1 MKLLSLFLSLGVALI
16 GRFAHAQTGVTLNE
30 FMASNTSGIRDGYGL
45 TSDWIEL
52 YNGETNEVDLVGWH
66 LTDSLDSPTRWTFPS
81 TRVAPGK
88 FLIVFA
94 SGQGTPDPS
103 GALHTNFKLSSSG
116 SYLALIQPNG
126 TSVATE
132 YRPQFPPQRDDVSYG
147 RTPPTATNSL
157 NGAAFFL
164 KPTPG
169 SNNNSLTVIGFAE
182 APQFNLKRGFLSVP
196 TDIVIQSPTPGAILV
211 VTTNGS
217 IPSLTNGLRFLP
229 TSESTS
235 LTATSRVSTTTVLRA
250 ATFKPSFQPSRID
263 THTYLFLVDVI
274 RQPAAPPG
282 FPRDWGGTT
291 ADYAMDQRVVT
302 NAHYREEILQ
312 DMRSI
317 PTLSIVVNPIDLFSN
332 TRGIYSL
339 SENVG
344 DSWERAASL
353 ELIEADGSSGF
364 QEDCGLRIWGTGWRP
379 HSSSL
384 KHALQVKFQDQYGA
398 KKLTYPLF
406 KDAPV
411 REFDNLVLRAQGSR
425 SWNDFRTPDIEQ
437 TQYIHDAWARDAR
450 RDMGT
455 VDGHATFVH
464 LYLNGLY
471 WGLYNPV
478 EKTDE
483 GFAEAYYG
491 GDKSEYDVV
500 SRRFEAEPHA
510 GTLEAWGKMWAIVR
524 KGPVNAERYRQIR
537 EYLDVDDLIDYML
550 LNQYAT
556 NHDGPTHNGNN
567 MRAIR
572 RRAPGGLFR
581 FYVWDMEYTMWYAQ
595 ENNLNVTIAETP
607 AELFQWLRKD
617 SDFRQLY
624 ADHAHRHLVGTGALT
639 PGAAGSRWLR
649 RAEEIYGAVVGE
661 SARWGDARRPAQP
674 YTRNIEWQTELNRLT
689 REFFPQRSGILL
701 QQLKEAGLYPAVQPA
716 VLSLPAGPV
725 TPGTAL
731 PIQAPAGTVFYTTD
745 GTDPRLAGGNVSP
758 NAQSMIPT
766 WLLVSNTSPAKVWVP
781 QNSQLGDAWTQS
793 NPTFDDRAWTPA
805 RATLGFDVSPISAAT
820 PVDLRNATADYSE
833 ASRAIELVLDTN
845 TTATGWGLF
854 QADFVNKARGAVAVF
869 ETSST
874 VDHKEGT
881 VLTFQLKHGKSGSGS
896 LGRFRLS
903 VTSDDRDLFADG
915 LSSGGDVAA
924 NWTSLTPLS
933 ATSTAGSVF
942 TFNTDRSILVSGK
955 NASTNTYTITALTGQ
970 RNITGIRLEA
980 FEDTSLPNRGPGR
993 GSDGNCSLTDF
1004 RVHASPAPLNSVLP
1018 PAEEALAL
1026 ESLMRGRNSSAYV
1039 RIPFHVEATTNPGAL
1054 RLQIRYEDG
1063 FVCYLN
1069 GREVARRNAP
1079 TPVLWNSDSTT
1090 DRERGLAFEPEIIDL
1105 THALPDLLAGE
1116 NILAFQAL
1124 NNSPTSTDF
1133 LLQAELMAEALA
1145 PLVIHDNVT
1154 LKARVLLNGEWS
1166 ALTEATY
1173 ATRSP
1178 IRITEIQYNPPGDGP
1193 FNGDEFEFVEV
1204 QNTSSNRFNLGGLY
1218 FSEGI
1223 DFRFQ
1228 EGSRMEPGEFW
1239 VLVRNPVQ
1247 FARRY
1252 PGIAIR
1258 GTYTGKLDNG
1268 GEALS
1273 IASTERG
1280 VLFSVVYSDSAPWP
1294 AAADGHGFS
1303 LVPHH
1308 PENLAS
1314 RAGSE
1319 AWRASHRRLGSPG
1332 SADPDPAI
1340 PEVWITEVL
1349 ANPSAEGLDAIELHN
1364 PNAQGVDVSGW
1375 YLTDDR
1381 AIPRKF
1387 RLPAGTLIPAHGY
1400 LVFDES
1406 SFNPVPLSPTSFALD
1421 AEGDSVYLFSSD
1433 LSGNL
1438 TGFSDG
1444 FAFGVSPAGGSFGR
1458 VALSDG
1464 TLDFPLQSNSTL
1476 GTTNTTPLVSTVA
1489 ITEIAYRPLDPE
1501 EEFIEL
1507 RNMSSVAVPLF
1518 DPAFPT
1524 NCWMLNGVGFTF
1536 PTGASLPAAGVAVVV
1551 KSTPESFRI
1560 RFGVPPTVQLFGPFQ
1575 GTLQDG
1581 GERIELLRPL
1591 APSASG
1597 TPYVVVDAV
1606 RYSDQS
1612 PWPIGADG
1620 YGPSLHRIDETSL
1633 GADPRVWTAAAPN
1646 PGEAY
1651 SGGNPPHIGEQP
1663 MNTTSVRGENS
1674 GLRVSAG
1681 GTEPLLYQW
1690 RFSGHNLPHATNAI
1704 LLITNIQS
1712 FQSGAYS
1719 VTVYNSAGVVQS
1731 SAAIVNVWQ
1740 PPVIT
1745 LQPTGRIIGVGTTV
1759 TLTSGALGTGAL
1771 HYQWQFNE
1779 EDLPGANS
1787 PTLSL
1792 SRAQESQ
1799 SGSYRLVVR
1808 DDLATAFS
1816 QSAMLQ
1822 VIQPPRLI
1830 TPPQSATAVE
1840 GQQVP
1845 LFVRVEGT
1853 PPLSYRWR
1861 SNGVNLTNLILNTK
1875 YSVILTGPFRA
1886 GDIADFSV
1894 TITNRF
1900 GPKLDT
1906 PNARIVVLAD
1916 RDRDGMPDAWETGW
1930 GLNPEDARDA
1940 AIDGDQDGMSNV
1952 EEFVAGTDPT
1962 DSQSFLSARLEWQ
1975 NSAMGVG
1982 FLAVSNRAYSVQY
1995 REELDTK
2002 PWANV
2007 GDIQSQATQ
2016 RSVFLPVPN
2025 PGKHSYYRIVTPP
2038 QP

>member
-1 MKLLSLFLSLGVALI
+1 M
-16 GRFAHAQTGVTLNE
+16 
-30 FMASNTSGIRDGYGL
+30 
-45 TSDWIEL
+45 
-52 YNGETNEVDLVGWH
+52 
-66 LTDSLDSPTRWTFPS
+66 
-81 TRVAPGK
+81 
-88 FLIVFA
+88 
-94 SGQGTPDPS
+94 
-103 GALHTNFKLSSSG
+103 
-116 SYLALIQPNG
+116 
-126 TSVATE
+126 
-132 YRPQFPPQRDDVSYG
+132 
-147 RTPPTATNSL
+147 
-157 NGAAFFL
+157 
-164 KPTPG
+164 
-169 SNNNSLTVIGFAE
+169 
-182 APQFNLKRGFLSVP
+182 
-196 TDIVIQSPTPGAILV
+196 
-211 VTTNGS
+211 
-217 IPSLTNGLRFLP
+217 
-229 TSESTS
+229 
-235 LTATSRVSTTTVLRA
+235 
-250 ATFKPSFQPSRID
+250 
-263 THTYLFLVDVI
+263 
-274 RQPAAPPG
+274 
-282 FPRDWGGTT
+282 
-291 ADYAMDQRVVT
+291 
-302 NAHYREEILQ
+302 
-312 DMRSI
+312 
-317 PTLSIVVNPIDLFSN
+317 
-332 TRGIYSL
+332 
-339 SENVG
+339 
-344 DSWERAASL
+344 
-353 ELIEADGSSGF
+353 
-364 QEDCGLRIWGTGWRP
+364 
-379 HSSSL
+379 
-384 KHALQVKFQDQYGA
+384 
-398 KKLTYPLF
+398 
-406 KDAPV
+406 
-411 REFDNLVLRAQGSR
+411 
-425 SWNDFRTPDIEQ
+425 
-437 TQYIHDAWARDAR
+437 
-450 RDMGT
+450 
-455 VDGHATFVH
+455 
-464 LYLNGLY
+464 
-471 WGLYNPV
+471 
-478 EKTDE
+478 
-483 GFAEAYYG
+483 
-491 GDKSEYDVV
+491 
-500 SRRFEAEPHA
+500 
-510 GTLEAWGKMWAIVR
+510 
-524 KGPVNAERYRQIR
+524 
-537 EYLDVDDLIDYML
+537 
-550 LNQYAT
+550 
-556 NHDGPTHNGNN
+556 
-567 MRAIR
+567 
-572 RRAPGGLFR
+572 
-581 FYVWDMEYTMWYAQ
+581 
-595 ENNLNVTIAETP
+595 
-607 AELFQWLRKD
+607 
-617 SDFRQLY
+617 
-624 ADHAHRHLVGTGALT
+624 
-639 PGAAGSRWLR
+639 
-649 RAEEIYGAVVGE
+649 
-661 SARWGDARRPAQP
+661 
-674 YTRNIEWQTELNRLT
+674 
-689 REFFPQRSGILL
+689 
-701 QQLKEAGLYPAVQPA
+701 
-716 VLSLPAGPV
+716 
-725 TPGTAL
+725 
-731 PIQAPAGTVFYTTD
+731 
-745 GTDPRLAGGNVSP
+745 
-758 NAQSMIPT
+758 
-766 WLLVSNTSPAKVWVP
+766 
-781 QNSQLGDAWTQS
+781 
-793 NPTFDDRAWTPA
+793 
-805 RATLGFDVSPISAAT
+805 
-820 PVDLRNATADYSE
+820 
-833 ASRAIELVLDTN
+833 
-845 TTATGWGLF
+845 
-854 QADFVNKARGAVAVF
+854 
-869 ETSST
+869 
-874 VDHKEGT
+874 
-881 VLTFQLKHGKSGSGS
+881 
-896 LGRFRLS
+896 
-903 VTSDDRDLFADG
+903 
-915 LSSGGDVAA
+915 
-924 NWTSLTPLS
+924 
-933 ATSTAGSVF
+933 
-942 TFNTDRSILVSGK
+942 
-955 NASTNTYTITALTGQ
+955 
-970 RNITGIRLEA
+970 
-980 FEDTSLPNRGPGR
+980 
-993 GSDGNCSLTDF
+993 
-1004 RVHASPAPLNSVLP
+1004 
-1018 PAEEALAL
+1018 
-1026 ESLMRGRNSSAYV
+1026 
-1039 RIPFHVEATTNPGAL
+1039 
-1054 RLQIRYEDG
+1054 
-1063 FVCYLN
+1063 
-1069 GREVARRNAP
+1069 
-1079 TPVLWNSDSTT
+1079 
-1090 DRERGLAFEPEIIDL
+1090 
-1105 THALPDLLAGE
+1105 
-1116 NILAFQAL
+1116 
-1124 NNSPTSTDF
+1124 
-1133 LLQAELMAEALA
+1133 
-1145 PLVIHDNVT
+1145 
-1154 LKARVLLNGEWS
+1154 
-1166 ALTEATY
+1166 
-1173 ATRSP
+1173 
-1178 IRITEIQYNPPGDGP
+1178 
-1193 FNGDEFEFVEV
+1193 
-1204 QNTSSNRFNLGGLY
+1204 
-1218 FSEGI
+1218 
-1223 DFRFQ
+1223 
-1228 EGSRMEPGEFW
+1228 
-1239 VLVRNPVQ
+1239 
-1247 FARRY
+1247 
-1252 PGIAIR
+1252 
-1258 GTYTGKLDNG
+1258 
-1268 GEALS
+1268 
-1273 IASTERG
+1273 
-1280 VLFSVVYSDSAPWP
+1280 
-1294 AAADGHGFS
+1294 
-1303 LVPHH
+1303 
-1308 PENLAS
+1308 
-1314 RAGSE
+1314 
-1319 AWRASHRRLGSPG
+1319 
-1332 SADPDPAI
+1332 
-1340 PEVWITEVL
+1340 
-1349 ANPSAEGLDAIELHN
+1349 DAIELHN

-1690 RFSGHNLPHATNAI
+1690 RFSGHTLPHATNAI

-1731 SAAIVNVWQ
+1731 STAIVNVWQ

-1830 TPPQSATAVE
+1830 TPPQSATVVE